1 MNIPENIF
9 NTLTEEQKKKAEAA
23 KSPEELLAIAKEIGY
38 EMSAEQLGAVAGGD
52 KSWCSDDCPF
62 CVHGTCKQECTEYF
76 PCGDYCAR
84 YKK

>member
-1 MNIPENIF
+1 MNIPENILS
-9 NTLTEEQKKKAEAA
+9 TLTDEQKKKIEAA
-23 KSPEELLAIAKEIGY
+23 QTPEELLAIAKETGY